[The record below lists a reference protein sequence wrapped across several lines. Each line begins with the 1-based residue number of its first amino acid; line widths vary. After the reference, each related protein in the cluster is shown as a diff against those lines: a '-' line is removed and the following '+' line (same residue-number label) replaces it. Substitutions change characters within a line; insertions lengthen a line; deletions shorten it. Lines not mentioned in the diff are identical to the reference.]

1 MILYLRNALLV
12 QIGYMLLQQGKTL
25 FTSRLVAFK
34 RLLEMP
40 FYPFDMSG
48 DDILEWR
55 EASRMLPDVLEF
67 ITNLVITA

>member
-40 FYPFDMSG
+40 FYSFDMSG

-67 ITNLVITA
+67 VTNLVITA